1 VGVLL
6 LVRLNIVGWV
16 VVPKLKLELL
26 VLAVKEGICG
36 LAVESIVLFS
46 GVDPNNPPKDGFA
59 LNEMSNG
66 LMPMFPKGLGVTFI
80 VASKALTAGAAKI
93 AEVGVGTGAG
103 VGVVSNGL
111 KLNCNEGVSV
121 LLSSLVVSGILKID
135 PNFSGAS
142 DFALSDGLTISL
154 CLAPKRDEP
163 NLIGS
168 LLELLMPNLMPD
180 KLVAFTFSGKIRVGC
195 DGNECFLVNKL
206 KGSEEDGTNEDDR
219 DDGLSL

>member
-1 VGVLL
+1 VL
-6 LVRLNIVGWV
+6 V
-16 VVPKLKLELL
+16 V
-26 VLAVKEGICG
+26 AEGICD
-36 LAVESIVLFS
+36 LAVDSLVLFS
-46 GVDPNNPPKDGFA
+46 GAVPNNPPKDGFA
-59 LNEMSNG
+59 VNEMSNG
-66 LMPMFPKGLGVTFI
+66 LMPMFPKGLGVTFV
-80 VASKALTAGAAKI
+80 VASKTLTADAAKI
-93 AEVGVGTGAG
+93 VEVVEAGVE

-135 PNFSGAS
+135 SNFSDAS
-142 DFALSDGLTISL
+142 GFALSDGLAISL

-180 KLVAFTFSGKIRVGC
+180 KLIAFIFSGKIRVGC

-206 KGSEEDGTNEDDR
+206 KGSDEDGTNEDDK